1 MKHLIHK
8 LSGLIILTGAVLIVG
23 TAGASDL
30 GVLEFGTI
38 AYRCLMGL
46 GLIGVGAGVLKL
58 TNYSFM

>member
-8 LSGLIILTGAVLIVG
+8 LSGLIILAGAVLIIG

-38 AYRCLMGL
+38 VYRSLIGL
-46 GLIGVGAGVLKL
+46 GLIGVGAGVSKL